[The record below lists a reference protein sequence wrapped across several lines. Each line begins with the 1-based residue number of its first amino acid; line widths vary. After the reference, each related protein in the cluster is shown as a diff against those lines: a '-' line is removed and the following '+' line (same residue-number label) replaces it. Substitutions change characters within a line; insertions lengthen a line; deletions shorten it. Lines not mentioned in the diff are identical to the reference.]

1 MRSIPHHPNFPVS
14 SRVKGFT
21 LIELLVVIAIIALL
35 AAILFPVFSRAREN
49 ARRATCQ
56 SNLKQLGL
64 AFIQYQQDN
73 DENCVPGAESPFGT
87 RFNYIYAGLAWAEQ
101 MYPYVKSTQ
110 IYVCPSDTTTYPGTT
125 TVSYALNIN
134 TAYNNNGNTS
144 TVGRNIAS
152 FTELSRTVQ
161 LFEIKDNVI
170 SDMTAPQSTYYGAGG
185 SLGGGK
191 GAATGDGQFV
201 HDQNSNLNQDEAQCD
216 TGPMGSNG
224 TTDCANGVGAVDSG
238 PGRHFNGANFLLMDG
253 HVKFFLG
260 SSVSPGYDATTP
272 NTAATATSAAG
283 TNSQNGTWAA
293 TFSTN

>member
-1 MRSIPHHPNFPVS
+1 MKNS
-14 SRVKGFT
+14 
-21 LIELLVVIAIIALL
+21 
-35 AAILFPVFSRAREN
+35 
-49 ARRATCQ
+49 Q
-56 SNLKQLGL
+56 
-64 AFIQYQQDN
+64 
-73 DENCVPGAESPFGT
+73 
-87 RFNYIYAGLAWAEQ
+87 IYA
-101 MYPYVKSTQ
+101 
-110 IYVCPSDTTTYPGTT
+110 CPSDTTQYGTET
-125 TVSYALNIN
+125 TISYAVNIN
-134 TAYNNNGNTS
+134 SAYNGITGN
-144 TVGRNIAS
+144 VGRNIS
-152 FTELSRTVQ
+152 VFTQPSRTVQ